1 MARYIDADALMGK
14 YEEFILKNSG
24 KFYITQTAIPL
35 LDILAT
41 IETFPTADV
50 VEVVR
55 CRHCKYCSDDTPDG
69 WHWCIEHERW
79 FLEDDD
85 FCSFGVRKGGEG

>member
-1 MARYIDADALMGK
+1 MARYIDADKLTA
-14 YEEFILKNSG
+14 E
-24 KFYITQTAIPL
+24 QTFFAKDDEGFDMAVVL
-35 LDILAT
+35 VSDIKRA
-41 IETFPTADV
+41 PTADV

-69 WHWCIEHERW
+69 WHWCSEHERG

-85 FCSFGVRKGGEG
+85 FCSFGVREGGDSDG